1 MRRASIAI
9 AFILSIT
16 YLLNPNAASAQA
28 WVPGKGWGSVSI
40 GYKNLYTKDHLDE
53 LGNRLDRG
61 RIRSNILSMDLD
73 YGVTRSLAV
82 HVGLPLSMV
91 KYTGNTPHYNP
102 SVRFIDDGT
111 YHGGFQDFRFGARY
125 NLVRNSPV
133 VITPFVEGVVPS
145 HDYVTF
151 AHSAIGR
158 GVRELLVG
166 TNIGWRGGESFL
178 PNAFFQTRI
187 NYSFVQR
194 VLNISHNRTNVDA
207 EVGYFVTPRLA
218 LSAIGS
224 YEKHHGG
231 LDFDSSKTAA
241 EQWTPEEYLNHDAL
255 IRADQFD
262 AGGGVSFLV
271 NRSTSVYANYL
282 TMAWGINGHALN
294 SGIIVGVN
302 VRFRARHP
310 HVSENFSEQEIPDR
324 AQLLPSVSQTNG
336 LLRACH

>member
-1 MRRASIAI
+1 MRRTSIAI
-9 AFILSIT
+9 ALVHSFSD
-16 YLLNPNAASAQA
+16 LLMANAASSQL
-28 WVPGKGWGSVSI
+28 WVHGKGWGTVSI

-61 RIRSNILSMDLD
+61 RIRSNTLSMDLD

-187 NYSFVQR
+187 NYSFVEK
-194 VLNISHNRTNVDA
+194 VLGRSHNRTNIDM
-207 EVGYFVTPRLA
+207 EVGYFLTPRLA
-218 LSAIGS
+218 VTGIAS
-224 YEKHHGG
+224 YAKHHEG
-231 LDFDSSKTAA
+231 LDYDSSRT
-241 EQWTPEEYLNHDAL
+241 
-255 IRADQFD
+255 
-262 AGGGVSFLV
+262 
-271 NRSTSVYANYL
+271 
-282 TMAWGINGHALN
+282 
-294 SGIIVGVN
+294 
-302 VRFRARHP
+302 
-310 HVSENFSEQEIPDR
+310 IP
-324 AQLLPSVSQTNG
+324 
-336 LLRACH
+336 